1 MRRKRRLFFAI
12 GIPRAARE
20 ALVRFSK
27 KHKKIPVRWVPKKNF
42 HATVLFWGSTDEGRI
57 SELRKAAVG
66 ILRKDA
72 LRDEVRFTHIDW
84 GPPKGPTRM
93 IWLYG
98 EAGPSWH
105 RLKSTLRQAYM
116 KRGLY
121 RGTDEWP
128 FLPHVTVARVE
139 LKSRRAT
146 LPRIETAFD
155 TVFRPSELLLMES
168 HLSPRGPNYEV
179 LDRIALSREEPA

>member
-12 GIPRAARE
+12 GIPKAARE
-20 ALVRFSK
+20 ALVRFSN
-27 KHKKIPVRWVPKKNF
+27 KHKKIPVRGVPEENF
-42 HATVLFWGSTDEGRI
+42 HATVLFLGPTDEGRI
-57 SELRKAAVG
+57 SDLRKAAVG
-66 ILRKDA
+66 ILRKSA
-72 LRDEVRFTHIDW
+72 PRDEVRFTHIDW
-84 GPPKGPTRM
+84 GPPKGPMRM

-98 EAGPSWH
+98 EAGHSWQ
-105 RLKSTLRQAYM
+105 RLKNTLRQTYM

-139 LKSRRAT
+139 PKSRRAT

-168 HLSPRGPNYEV
+168 HLSPRGPNHEV
-179 LDRIALSREEPA
+179 RDRIALPREEAA